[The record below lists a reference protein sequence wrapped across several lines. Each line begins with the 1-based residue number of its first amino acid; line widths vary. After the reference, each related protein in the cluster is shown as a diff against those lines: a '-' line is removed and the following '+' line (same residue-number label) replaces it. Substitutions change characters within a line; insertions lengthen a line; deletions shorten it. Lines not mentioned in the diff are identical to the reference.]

1 MGHGFH
7 SQLCDS
13 QIFGETL
20 PHPPQEAY
28 PEAAIVGGV
37 VMGRRVVAKRGQGA
51 LSNGRGVGAL
61 AISGNA
67 PLFAMTC
74 LDRNG
79 GISWGSEM

>member
-1 MGHGFH
+1 MASIANSVTPRFLVKL
-7 SQLCDS
+7 SPS
-13 QIFGETL
+13 TA
-20 PHPPQEAY
+20 QEAY

>member
-1 MGHGFH
+1 MFRNLLLHPNWL
-7 SQLCDS
+7 SSTCLLLQ
-13 QIFGETL
+13 
-20 PHPPQEAY
+20 PPQEAY

-37 VMGRRVVAKRGQGA
+37 VMGRRVVAKRGGA
-51 LSNGRGVGAL
+51 VSHGRGVGAL

-79 GISWGSEM
+79 GDQCQEY